1 VPGHLLLTNCVED
14 ETTRPAIERALT
26 EDSLAIPGMTAEGE
40 RYVRDLYDHLI
51 RLNDVMKQ
59 LTISMERAVVR
70 AAGPPSRLAGGGGL
84 TCVSWQN
91 RHPFPLSRSRYW
103 SRSPRTR
110 SS

>member
-1 VPGHLLLTNCVED
+1 
-14 ETTRPAIERALT
+14 
-26 EDSLAIPGMTAEGE
+26 MTAESE
-40 RYVRDLYDHLI
+40 HYIRDLYDHLI
-51 RLNDVMKQ
+51 RISDLVDSYRDLLSGSLDAYMSVVSNRLNDVMKQ